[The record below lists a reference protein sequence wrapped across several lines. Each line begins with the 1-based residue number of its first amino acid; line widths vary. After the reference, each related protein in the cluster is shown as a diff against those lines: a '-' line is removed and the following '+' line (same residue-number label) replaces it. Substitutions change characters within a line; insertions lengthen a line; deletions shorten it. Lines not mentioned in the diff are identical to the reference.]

1 MITDNIDNLIDG
13 VEEEDISSGYIYVL
27 RSLSDNSQIQE
38 IDNLYKIGVTTE
50 SVEKELLMQ

>member
-50 SVEKELLMQ
+50 SVEKNC